1 MELLTLVEKGPSG
14 ICGGRGWGHLLTS
27 LLLQGPSGEL
37 HLLMQRKV
45 LGLLLLQPSLVRE
58 ALLPPYL
65 TVTQG
70 TLPIAHS

>member
-1 MELLTLVEKGPSG
+1 MFVEKGPSG
-14 ICGGRGWGHLLTS
+14 ICRGREWGHLLTS

-45 LGLLLLQPSLVRE
+45 LGLLLLQPSLARE